1 MMQRISADDFCGGQF
16 SAAIQKTHPAA
27 GKGKTAVCPIRKTC
41 ASKCQWRSA
50 HFYAKEHIF
59 SENIKAFPMK
69 F

>member
-1 MMQRISADDFCGGQF
+1 MQRISADDFFGGQF
-16 SAAIQKTHPAA
+16 PAAIQKTHPAA

-41 ASKCQWRSA
+41 ASKCQRRPTL
-50 HFYAKEHIF
+50 FYAKEHIF